1 MFAESWSWVFLAKMQ
16 VVFKDMPSVLL
27 ESGSSNC
34 HQNLKRAAN
43 GETAD
48 PTASN
53 NLLSASISITDP
65 EAVIAVLTKLIY
77 ID

>member
-16 VVFKDMPSVLL
+16 VVFKDMPGVML
-27 ESGSSNC
+27 EIGSGSR

-43 GETAD
+43 GEATDSTA
-48 PTASN
+48 T

-65 EAVIAVLTKLIY
+65 EAIITVLTKLIY